1 MSVRLFRNK
10 LISIVVMI
18 LLLGG
23 VFWWIGS
30 SYLMQKI
37 MGVSRPVSKA
47 ANSVGNRVTIIT
59 STLFGVPYSTDEI
72 RKLRAETV
80 ALQAQIATLEEARR
94 ENALLKEALGRVDED
109 MHFIYGRAIM
119 RQVSGLDDTILV
131 DVGSDGGA
139 EAGMAV
145 LAPGNI
151 HLGHITEV
159 SNKTSK
165 VRLLSD
171 VGSKT
176 EVYLPESSITSVAEG
191 SGLGLLSVQVP
202 ASIDIKEGEPLFTT
216 GKRDLVVGFVEKI
229 EKSDAG
235 PFQII
240 KTRIPLNI
248 YDIRI
253 VLLVREP

>member
-1 MSVRLFRNK
+1 MFRNK

-109 MHFIYGRAIM
+109 MHFIYGRVIM

>member
-109 MHFIYGRAIM
+109 MHFIYGRVIM